1 MLLLRPPMVMGVSIL
16 MSSAN
21 FACAA
26 SSAKC
31 SARCG
36 INNDAVGT
44 YITDESVHRCHLL
57 FDNV

>member
-21 FACAA
+21 FACVA

-44 YITDESVHRCHLL
+44 YHR
-57 FDNV
+57 